1 LLVEA
6 MARRIEQLEAEALVT
21 RQRIS
26 ELEAQRK
33 VGAA

>member
-1 LLVEA
+1 

-33 VGAA
+33 PAA